1 MMKIMIMCTIFWV
14 YDGKNSISS
23 FLVSPH
29 KSPPLLRRKS
39 DVVFVFE
46 FGVLF
51 CGSSSL
57 RPFPTPTL
65 SLKNQAHRRNL
76 GTVF

>member
-1 MMKIMIMCTIFWV
+1 MCTIFWV
-14 YDGKNSISS
+14 YDGNNSLSS
-23 FLVSPH
+23 FLVSTH
-29 KSPPLLRRKS
+29 MSPLLRRKS

-76 GTVF
+76 GTAF

>member
-1 MMKIMIMCTIFWV
+1 MKIMIMCTIFWV

-23 FLVSPH
+23 FLVSTH

-39 DVVFVFE
+39 VEVFGYEV
-46 FGVLF
+46 GVLF

-57 RPFPTPTL
+57 HPFPTPTI